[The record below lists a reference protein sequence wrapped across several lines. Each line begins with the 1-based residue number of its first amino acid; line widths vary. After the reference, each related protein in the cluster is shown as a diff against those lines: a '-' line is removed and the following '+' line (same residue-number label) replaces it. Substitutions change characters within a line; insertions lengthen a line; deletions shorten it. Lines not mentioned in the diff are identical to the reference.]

1 MTRPGAFSG
10 LKLTDQTTKPALDQ
24 RLFAPPPAM
33 APVPALETTK
43 QRDNETTLSR
53 AHGPTPAPMSE
64 PTLERSNERV
74 PERTSARSKRRGS
87 VPTNDHARR
96 ASRALER
103 HSHDIYQ
110 DQVRWLNRTK
120 LDFEETY
127 GVKVTGNAMVQVALD
142 RLRRDFE
149 AEGEASDLFRVLVLN
164 EPLRSGEEE
173 ERR

>member
-24 RLFAPPPAM
+24 RLFTAPPAVAS
-33 APVPALETTK
+33 APSLETTK

-53 AHGPTPAPMSE
+53 GHETTLPPTSE
-64 PTLERSNERV
+64 PTSVSSNERL
-74 PERTSARSKRRGS
+74 PQRMSSPSKRRTSAAAPGRTP
-87 VPTNDHARR
+87 V
-96 ASRALER
+96 SRLLER

-127 GVKVTGNAMVQVALD
+127 GVKVTGNAMVQLALD

-149 AEGEASDLFRVLVLN
+149 AQGEASDLFRVLVLD
-164 EPLRSGEEE
+164 EPLRSDGEEE
-173 ERR
+173 RP